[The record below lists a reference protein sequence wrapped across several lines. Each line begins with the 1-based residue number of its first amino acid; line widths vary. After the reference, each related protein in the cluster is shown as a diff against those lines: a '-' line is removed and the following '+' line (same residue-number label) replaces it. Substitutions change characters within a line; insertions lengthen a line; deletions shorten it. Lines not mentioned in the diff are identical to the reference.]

1 MTKPK
6 IWISAD
12 WHYWHKNMTYG
23 ESVWPDKETVTR
35 RFKTTAEMSR
45 ALIASINK
53 YVQQDDEIYF
63 LGDFAFSGIENIY
76 NFWKQL
82 NCKNIHFIPGNHDQ
96 HIKKNRILPN
106 CHSDDSGNILDGSNP
121 NAYKDWRDEMFNAEA
136 QDLFHM
142 LPELTT
148 ITYEKQLIV
157 LSHYPIDQWEDM
169 GRGSIML
176 HGHCHHQIDNCE
188 INTKYRRMDV
198 GIDWKEFRPY
208 SLDEIMQMMNKRD
221 IKKHVS

>member
-1 MTKPK
+1 M
-6 IWISAD
+6 IWFSSD
-12 WHYWHKNMTYG
+12 WHYGHKNMTYG
-23 ESVWPDKETVTR
+23 ESVWSDKENKTR
-35 RFKTTAEMSR
+35 KFDTTQKMSR
-45 ALIASINK
+45 ALVESINK
-53 YVQQDDEIYF
+53 YVQQDDTIYF
-63 LGDFAFSGIENIY
+63 LGDFAFAGIENIY

-82 NCKNIHFIPGNHDQ
+82 NCKNIHFIPGNHDH

-106 CHSDDSGNILDGSNP
+106 CVTTSLGQIMDLNENSKHISSSH
-121 NAYKDWRDEMFNAEA
+121 A

-169 GRGSIML
+169 GHGSIML
-176 HGHCHHQIDNCE
+176 HGHCHHQIDDCE
-188 INTKYRRMDV
+188 TNMQYRRMDV

-208 SLDEIMQMMNKRD
+208 SIDEIVKMMNKRNV
-221 IKKHVS
+221 KKHIS